1 MDSKN
6 PRRALPLILF
16 KATRVDS
23 ASVML
28 VRSAGIDALQSDNV
42 DRQRPAAPVARL
54 FMFKNHGKKI

>member
-1 MDSKN
+1 MDSIAQ
-6 PRRALPLILF
+6 RRAVSIILF